1 MNRIAKIIL
10 PYIAGVLT
18 RLPWTRRMS
27 LIIDRLIILSEGN
40 HDNNS

>member
-27 LIIDRLIILSEGN
+27 LIIDRLIKMSEA
-40 HDNNS
+40 DNVR